1 MGIEKP
7 AQGFVWDQP
16 SVPGTGPFR
25 RPPCRRRRRLPAVR
39 TVALSPER
47 PPPVARRRR
56 RRQRPVHFF
65 ALSSTS
71 VTSFRFFPVS
81 CFPARST
88 SPAGSDRASVSA
100 CAPFVPARAPVPVI
114 GSARAPCPSSPARR
128 HRPRLEPRHIRGV
141 TVPGSYLGVRRVRS
155 HHSPMAPRVGVP
167 GHLRTS
173 TCACFGLGRIR
184 IPSACRLN
192 GSTSRYAGTMC
203 ARASRGKPGG

>member
-1 MGIEKP
+1 MRRDALVACATPTVTALVRLLVLVLEP
-7 AQGFVWDQP
+7 AE
-16 SVPGTGPFR
+16 
-25 RPPCRRRRRLPAVR
+25 R

-47 PPPVARRRR
+47 PSPVAV
-56 RRQRPVHFF
+56 PVFTRVSVS
-65 ALSSTS
+65 AGIGTS

-88 SPAGSDRASVSA
+88 GPAVSVRASVSA

-141 TVPGSYLGVRRVRS
+141 AVPGSYLGVRRVRS

-192 GSTSRYAGTMC
+192 SSTSRYAGTMC